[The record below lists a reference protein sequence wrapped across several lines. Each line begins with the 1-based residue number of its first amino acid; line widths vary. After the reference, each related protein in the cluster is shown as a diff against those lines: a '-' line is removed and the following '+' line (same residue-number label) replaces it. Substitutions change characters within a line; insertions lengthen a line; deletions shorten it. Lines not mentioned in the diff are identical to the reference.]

1 MNDQSEYSSLFGDKL
16 PGDLK
21 YLQRIG
27 GGRNSQV
34 YKLDCS
40 DGRHYLAK
48 VYYRHDEDSRDRL
61 AAEFDGLTFLWQSG
75 VRAVP
80 EPLSAD
86 PIPGFAI
93 YEYIHGQAINSS
105 NVTTSDID
113 RAVDFLITLSRLTD
127 HPGAAGLQPAS
138 EACFSV
144 KAIVENVQQRIKRL
158 SSLPDQGSLEVEL
171 QRFLANEMGPFFAHV
186 KEWSRARLLE
196 LGLELDWELPIAERT
211 LSPSD
216 FGFHNALRRSDGNL
230 VFLDF
235 EYFGWDDPAKM
246 IADFVLHPAMNL
258 PLKFKRRY
266 VRGLLAHFTNIGA
279 LSVRLSA
286 VYPLFGLKWCLIL
299 LNEFVPVDRARRDFA
314 EIESVER
321 GERLAQQ
328 LTKARKMLAE
338 VMQSYERAFNFN

>member
-1 MNDQSEYSSLFGDKL
+1 MNDQGEYRSLFAGKL

-34 YKLDCS
+34 YKLECS

-75 VRAVP
+75 VRAIP
-80 EPLSAD
+80 EPLSTD
-86 PIPGFAI
+86 PILGFAI
-93 YEYIHGQAINSS
+93 YEYIHGESINS
-105 NVTTSDID
+105 NTVTASDID
-113 RAVDFLITLSRLTD
+113 TAVDFLISLNRLTE
-127 HPGAAGLQPAS
+127 HPGAADLQPAS

-144 KAIVENVQQRIKRL
+144 KAIMDNIQQRIARL
-158 SSLPDQGSLEVEL
+158 FSLPDQGSLEVEL
-171 QRFLANEMGPFFAHV
+171 GRFLANEIWPFFAHV
-186 KEWSRARLLE
+186 KKWSRARLLE

-216 FGFHNALRRSDGNL
+216 FGFHNALRRVDGNL

-246 IADFVLHPAMNL
+246 IVDFILHPAMNL
-258 PLKFKRRY
+258 TLQLKLRY
-266 VRGLLAHFTNIGA
+266 VRGLLAHFANMSA
-279 LSVRLSA
+279 LSARLSA

-299 LNEFVPVDRARRDFA
+299 LNEFVPVDLARRDFA
-314 EIESVER
+314 ETESVER
-321 GERLAQQ
+321 GERLSQQ
-328 LTKARKMLAE
+328 LTKARKMLAK
-338 VMQSYERAFNFN
+338 VRRSYERGFDFN

>member
-196 LGLELDWELPIAERT
+196 LGLELDI
-211 LSPSD
+211 
-216 FGFHNALRRSDGNL
+216 
-230 VFLDF
+230 
-235 EYFGWDDPAKM
+235 
-246 IADFVLHPAMNL
+246 
-258 PLKFKRRY
+258 
-266 VRGLLAHFTNIGA
+266 
-279 LSVRLSA
+279 SA
-286 VYPLFGLKWCLIL
+286 GMTRPK
-299 LNEFVPVDRARRDFA
+299 
-314 EIESVER
+314 
-321 GERLAQQ
+321 
-328 LTKARKMLAE
+328 
-338 VMQSYERAFNFN
+338 

>member
-1 MNDQSEYSSLFGDKL
+1 MNDQGEYRSLFAGKL

-40 DGRHYLAK
+40 EGRHYLAK

-61 AAEFDGLTFLWQSG
+61 AAEFNGLTFLWQSG
-75 VRAVP
+75 VRAIP
-80 EPLSAD
+80 EPFSAD
-86 PIPGFAI
+86 PILGFAI
-93 YEYIHGQAINSS
+93 YEYIHGQSINSN
-105 NVTTSDID
+105 NVTTTDID
-113 RAVDFLITLSRLTD
+113 RAVDFLISLNRLTD
-127 HPGAAGLQPAS
+127 QPGAADLQPAS

-144 KAIVENVQQRIKRL
+144 KAIVESVQQRVKRL
-158 SSLPDQGSLEVEL
+158 SSLPDQGSLEAKL
-171 QRFLANEMGPFFAHV
+171 HRFLANEIEPFFAHV
-186 KEWSRARLLE
+186 REWSRARLLE

-246 IADFVLHPAMNL
+246 IVDFVLHPAMKL
-258 PLKFKRRY
+258 TLKLKRRY
-266 VRGLLAHFTNIGA
+266 VRGLLAHFANISA

-299 LNEFVPVDRARRDFA
+299 LNEFVPVDLARRDFA
-314 EIESVER
+314 ETESVER
-321 GERLAQQ
+321 GKRLAQQ

-338 VMQSYERAFNFN
+338 VMRSYERAFDFN

>member
-1 MNDQSEYSSLFGDKL
+1 MNDQGEYRSLFADKL

-34 YKLDCS
+34 YKLKCS

-48 VYYRHDEDSRDRL
+48 VYYRHDEDSRDR
-61 AAEFDGLTFLWQSG
+61 AVAEFDGLTFLWQSG
-75 VRAVP
+75 VRTIP

-86 PIPGFAI
+86 PILGFAI
-93 YEYIHGQAINSS
+93 YEYIHGESIDS
-105 NVTTSDID
+105 NTVTASDID
-113 RAVDFLITLSRLTD
+113 TAVDFLISLNRLTD
-127 HPGAAGLQPAS
+127 HPGAAHLQPAS

-144 KAIVENVQQRIKRL
+144 RAIMDNIQQRLERL
-158 SSLPDQGSLEVEL
+158 FSLPDQGSIEAEL
-171 QRFLANEMGPFFAHV
+171 ARFLVGEIEPFFAHV

-196 LGLELDWELPIAERT
+196 LGLEPDWELPVAERT

-216 FGFHNALRRSDGNL
+216 FGFHNALRRVDGNL

-246 IADFVLHPAMNL
+246 IVDFVLHPAMNL
-258 PLKFKRRY
+258 PLKLKRRY
-266 VRGLLAHFTNIGA
+266 VHSLLDHFANMGN
-279 LSVRLSA
+279 LSARLSA

-299 LNEFVPVDRARRDFA
+299 LNEFVPVDLARRDFA
-314 EIESVER
+314 ETESLER
-321 GERLAQQ
+321 GERLTQQ
-328 LTKARKMLAE
+328 LTKARKMLAQ
-338 VMQSYERAFNFN
+338 VMESYERAFDFN